1 MTDFSGYE
9 NSIQSQIPEIPKIPD
24 TPLSRFGLD
33 LAERI
38 LAGKGLRSEDLEK
51 LANCNPANA
60 LELCQGAFVLRRHF
74 FGSSVHLCSI
84 LNAKSGRCSENCSF
98 CAQSSAYPAKSEV
111 YPLLAENELK
121 KSARSVSKFPVH
133 RFSFVTSGR
142 TLSRAEIKRVVEAT
156 AGVDKPCFCAS
167 LGILDKQDFAELRK
181 GNISRYHHNLETAA
195 SFFSKI
201 CTSHS
206 FDERLQTLLLA
217 RKAGF
222 SLCSGGIFGLGE
234 SDTQVVELALQL
246 RDLEVD
252 AVPVNFLLPIAGT
265 PLAFAQNLT
274 PLRCLKILA
283 VLRYILPNKDI
294 LLCGGRKYNLAEM
307 EKLAFWAGAS
317 GLMVGNYLTVK
328 GQGVNKDLEFLHK
341 LGLQIRGK
349 NGGEECSS
357 KEQTLFPTAV
367 Y

>member
-1 MTDFSGYE
+1 MTDFFRQT
-9 NSIQSQIPEIPKIPD
+9 NFQTHNIQTQIPEIPD
-24 TPLSRFGLD
+24 TPLSRFGLH

-38 LAGKGLRSEDLEK
+38 LAGKTLRTEDLEI
-51 LANCNPANA
+51 LATCNLANA
-60 LELCQGAFVLRRHF
+60 LELCAGAFVLRQHF
-74 FGSSVHLCSI
+74 FASGIHLCSI
-84 LNAKSGRCSENCSF
+84 LNAKSGSCSENCSF
-98 CAQSSAYPAKSEV
+98 CAQSSAYPTKNKV
-111 YPLLAENELK
+111 YPLLAENELRL
-121 KSARSVSKFPVH
+121 SAKSVSQLPVH

-142 TLSRAEIKRVVEAT
+142 TLSRVEIKRIVEAT
-156 AGVDKPCFCAS
+156 IGLTKPSFCAS
-167 LGILDKQDFAELRK
+167 LGILSEQDFAELRK

-195 SFFSKI
+195 SFFPKI

-206 FDERLQTLLLA
+206 FEERLQTLLLA

-234 SDTQVVELALQL
+234 SDVQVIELALQL

-252 AVPVNFLLPIAGT
+252 AVPVNFLLPITGT
-265 PLAFAQNLT
+265 PLASAQNLT

-317 GLMVGNYLTVK
+317 GLMIGNYLTVK
-328 GQGVNKDLEFLHK
+328 GQGVNEDLALLREG
-341 LGLQIRGK
+341 GLQVR
-349 NGGEECSS
+349 
-357 KEQTLFPTAV
+357 
-367 Y
+367 